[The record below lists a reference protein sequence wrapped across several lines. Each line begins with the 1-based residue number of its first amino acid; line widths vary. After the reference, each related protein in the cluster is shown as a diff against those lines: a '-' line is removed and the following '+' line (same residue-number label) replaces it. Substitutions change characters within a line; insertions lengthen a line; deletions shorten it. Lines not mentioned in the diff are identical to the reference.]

1 MSIENILSLVG
12 GLGLF
17 LYGMTVMSDSI
28 EKAAGAKMRGF
39 LAFFT
44 KNRFIG
50 MLFGMLFCAIVQS
63 SSATT
68 VMVVSFV
75 NAGLMNL
82 VQAAGIIMGANV
94 GTTITSQLVAFNLS
108 QAAPVFL
115 ICGVVVTM
123 FCKNQKIKQVGEV
136 IVGFGVLFMG
146 LSLMSGSME
155 GMKESPF
162 VVDLLAGLN
171 NPFRNF
177 DWFCG
182 YCNYPELF
190 CNGQHRTFNGTA
202 RIASSVDLFLHYSG
216 M

>member
-1 MSIENILSLVG
+1 
-12 GLGLF
+12 
-17 LYGMTVMSDSI
+17 
-28 EKAAGAKMRGF
+28 MRGF

-123 FCKNQKIKQVGEV
+123 FCKNQDVYKRQE
-136 IVGFGVLFMG
+136 
-146 LSLMSGSME
+146 
-155 GMKESPF
+155 KEFENLEHS
-162 VVDLLAGLN
+162 
-171 NPFRNF
+171 
-177 DWFCG
+177 
-182 YCNYPELF
+182 
-190 CNGQHRTFNGTA
+190 
-202 RIASSVDLFLHYSG
+202 
-216 M
+216 